1 MVSALLFTL
10 FAGSL
15 RWTGS
20 ALLLGGRVCGAPQ
33 REHLFALWVLTGT
46 LFAGRAQ
53 PLHCF
58 VPVLQLTALSG
69 RWEGLQGGLAGR
81 VGADPS
87 RMS

>member
-15 RWTGS
+15 
-20 ALLLGGRVCGAPQ
+20 AAGRGCGAPQ
-33 REHLFALWVLTGT
+33 REYLFTLWVLAGA
-46 LFAGRAQ
+46 LFAGVAQ

-58 VPVLQLTALSG
+58 VPLLQLSALSG
-69 RWEGLQGGLAGR
+69 RWEELQGGLAGR
-81 VGADPS
+81 VVQILPGGDSHLA